1 MRRPAR
7 EPSAAVPTSDVRPFV
22 FGVNSVTDPGMRGAS
37 STGAST
43 PLPWV
48 CSTMTGRFELQLR
61 SSSATRMK
69 FALATSGSSFPSLTR
84 RARTTAGPSRA
95 SGSWYRGEFMP
106 GTLPSSV

>member
-7 EPSAAVPTSDVRPFV
+7 DPSAAVPTSDVRPFV
-22 FGVNSVTDPGMRGAS
+22 PGASTVTEPATRGAS
-37 STGAST
+37 STGCST

-69 FALATSGSSFPSLTR
+69 LALATSGSSRPSFTS

-95 SGSWYRGEFMP
+95 SGSWYRGEFIP